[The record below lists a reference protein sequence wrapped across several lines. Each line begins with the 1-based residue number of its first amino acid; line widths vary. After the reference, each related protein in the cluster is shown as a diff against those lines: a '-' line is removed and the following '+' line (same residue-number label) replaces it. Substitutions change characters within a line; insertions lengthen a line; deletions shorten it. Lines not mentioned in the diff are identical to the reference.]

1 VRELLWYQVKA
12 VEYLVERARTRKGAY
27 LYMEMRTGKTLATIR
42 GLMEMDRQGA
52 HYPWPLLVVAPKS
65 VLATWS
71 SELEREG
78 FDIGLIAVCDKTVPK
93 AKALLRQ
100 GKHSI
105 YLVNYDKVVRTKA
118 LDAQEWQT
126 VVYDESIKIANLG
139 AKVTKEAVGSLPE
152 DRYQLRIALSGAPA
166 GEGYLQLITP
176 ALAVGGEF
184 CGERDYYSY
193 MARDWRYNEYKYSWV
208 PRSKETNRKIEAWLE
223 RETYRLTREQ
233 AGVGSVKLYG
243 TQVLEP
249 SAWQEQAFGDLW
261 SRTTY
266 IGREGKILE
275 FNALSH
281 SSFEHQ
287 IANGIDWK
295 TGELA
300 DATKVDAICDYVEEL
315 GEPVL
320 VFGRFVVQLQAIA
333 AELGKRGLERWY
345 IDGSIPSGDRDE
357 IRRAFQGQ
365 SKGRPCALVAQVVP
379 VKMGIDL
386 SNAHTIIYASSTFS
400 HDDRAQSED
409 RATHIMKPEPVQIMD
424 FVTRGS
430 MEPELYAVLEKKKS
444 WNKDAMETY
453 SSARKR

>member
-1 VRELLWYQVKA
+1 MRKLLWYQVQA
-12 VEYLVERARTRKGAY
+12 SDYLVERAKARKGAY

-42 GLMEMDRQGA
+42 GLIKMDMQGV

-78 FDIGLIAVCDKTVPK
+78 FDREMIAVCDKTVPK
-93 AKALLRQ
+93 ARSLLHQ

-105 YLVNYDKVVRTKA
+105 YLVNYDKLVRTKA
-118 LDAQEWQT
+118 LRAQEWQT
-126 VVYDESIKIANLG
+126 VVFDESIKVANLG
-139 AKVTKEAVGSLPE
+139 AKVTKEALSSRT
-152 DRYQLRIALSGAPA
+152 DSYQLRIALSGAPA
-166 GEGYLQLITP
+166 GEGYLQLVTP
-176 ALAVGGEF
+176 ALICGGEF
-184 CGERDYYSY
+184 CGAGDYYSY
-193 MARDWRYNEYKYSWV
+193 MSRDWRYNEYRYDWV
-208 PRSKETNRKIEAWLE
+208 PRSKETNRTIERWLE
-223 RETYRLTREQ
+223 SETYRLTREQ

-243 TQVLEP
+243 TQVMEP
-249 SAWQEQAFGDLW
+249 SAWQEQAFADLW

-266 IGREGKILE
+266 ASREGKILE

-287 IANGIDWK
+287 VANGIDWR
-295 TGELA
+295 TGELV
-300 DATKVDAICDYVEEL
+300 DRTKVTAICEYILEL

-333 AELGKRGLERWY
+333 EELGRMGLERWY
-345 IDGSIPSGDRDE
+345 IDGSIPTGDRDE
-357 IRRAFQGQ
+357 IRKAFQGQ
-365 SKGRPCALVAQVVP
+365 GKGKPCALVAQVVP

-409 RATHIMKPEPVQIMD
+409 RATHIMKDEPVQIMD
-424 FVTRGS
+424 FVTRGT
-430 MEPELYAVLEKKKS
+430 MEPELYATLEQKKS
-444 WNKDAMETY
+444 WNRQAMETY
-453 SSARKR
+453 HERGHQ